1 VFVIVTL
8 GAIFVLPWMQA
19 AAERRGT
26 AATLFYIEFITRVL
40 RLLVL
45 PGAVIVFIFGGL
57 LMSNDHFS
65 GHNDP
70 PGWLIA
76 SIIVFLAVGV
86 VAAVALRATLRDAH
100 AALLRAPIDGP
111 VPAEYRPLGQRLQ
124 GILGIT
130 GIAIIV
136 IAFLMVQQP

>member
-1 VFVIVTL
+1 MVVTL
-8 GAIFVLPWMQA
+8 GGIFVFPWMQA

-26 AATLFYIEFITRVL
+26 AATLFYIEFVTRVT

-57 LMSNDHFS
+57 LMSNDHFA
-65 GHNDP
+65 GHNHP

-76 SIIVFLAVGV
+76 SIVVFLV
-86 VAAVALRATLRDAH
+86 VAVISGLALRATLRDA
-100 AALLRAPIDGP
+100 LTVLRGAPIDGP
-111 VPAEYRPLGQRLQ
+111 LPAAYRPLGQRLQ
-124 GILGIT
+124 GIFGVA

>member
-1 VFVIVTL
+1 MVVTL
-8 GAIFVLPWMQA
+8 GGIFVFPWMQA

-26 AATLFYIEFITRVL
+26 AATLFYIEFVTRVT

-57 LMSNDHFS
+57 LMSNDHFA
-65 GHNDP
+65 GHNHP

-76 SIIVFLAVGV
+76 SIVVFLV
-86 VAAVALRATLRDAH
+86 VAVISGLALRATLRDA
-100 AALLRAPIDGP
+100 LTVLRGAPIDGP
-111 VPAEYRPLGQRLQ
+111 VPAAYRPLGQRLQ
-124 GILGIT
+124 GIFGVA